1 MITRN
6 PNGVTTPVELR
17 RADETHDPGISA
29 LDAHTLAG
37 ITYRQLDHWARQGW
51 VRPSLDPGTG
61 RSGRRQYSS
70 DDVVRLDLLR
80 HLAQS
85 RVNAAVAGPQV
96 AAFRVPDGNTRVLW
110 GPVGS
115 KEEGEPTLTALAA
128 GQTLERLEAGGAYVV
143 YNPAAVRARIA
154 VLLGAGERL
163 ARPSAAQRMPA

>member
-29 LDAHTLAG
+29 LDAHTAAG

-51 VRPSLDPGTG
+51 VTPSIDPGKG
-61 RSGRRQYSS
+61 RSGRREYSV

-85 RVNAAVAGPQV
+85 KVNTAVAGPHV
-96 AAFRVPDGNTRVLW
+96 AAFEVP
-110 GPVGS
+110 
-115 KEEGEPTLTALAA
+115 A
-128 GQTLERLEAGGAYVV
+128 GD
-143 YNPAAVRARIA
+143 ARI
-154 VLLGAGERL
+154 
-163 ARPSAAQRMPA
+163 